1 MDQFVLDLGPGS
13 PATAGDEAVLFGVGA
28 AGEPTAQ
35 DWAVATGTIN
45 YEIVTR
51 VGARVPRVH
60 VGGDR

>member
-1 MDQFVLDLGPGS
+1 M
-13 PATAGDEAVLFGVGA
+13 LFGVGA

-35 DWAVATGTIN
+35 DWAAVTGTIN